1 MFWTLKDNYNCENLG
16 DEGRIF
22 QHQNCELIFLKTHAH
37 QSISVKQKWEITVE
51 GGKEESMED
60 TLYVFKFELDSGI
73 TNERLME
80 F

>member
-1 MFWTLKDNYNCENLG
+1 MEKKN
-16 DEGRIF
+16 
-22 QHQNCELIFLKTHAH
+22 
-37 QSISVKQKWEITVE
+37 SIVNMIQLVLRERKE